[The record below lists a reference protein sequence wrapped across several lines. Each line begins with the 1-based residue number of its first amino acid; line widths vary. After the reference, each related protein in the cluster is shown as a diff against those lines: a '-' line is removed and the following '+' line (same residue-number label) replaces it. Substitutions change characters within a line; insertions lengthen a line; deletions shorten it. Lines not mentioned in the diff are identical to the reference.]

1 LFNFVAGSRA
11 KSYSP
16 ALMTHNEISLH
27 DRSLTLLSGPLR
39 GIRGHDE
46 DPAIEPRE
54 LDLSVHLTSKEV
66 RTWKTQHGLAND
78 TDASTKGRERQVQP
92 RKRVR
97 VCPTSAAALD
107 AMRASS
113 AAQSQHI
120 ATLRASLPM
129 NESVFRIQSMLADIL
144 PVQRARKVLE
154 WNVSWDADEDLNL
167 IIGVLRHG
175 FGNWGAIAADSELKL
190 TGKLF
195 LGSKEL
201 VPNDVVLERRVEYL
215 FSLLKPA
222 SALPPS
228 PKNPPQK
235 PKNLPGAPSA
245 GSGGTGPM
253 YRSQIPCALPSPL
266 QSDLPSPSPDIEIIL
281 VRPSSVVPSKRKAI
295 ASPNRPPRNSP
306 TPHKDASIWPRSIVY
321 KTQLQA
327 EGSTLR
333 DIISHRWTRAAR
345 QARAASIVFVNDV
358 DDEDLPPGI
367 ENFRYL
373 ESSIDE

>member
-1 LFNFVAGSRA
+1 
-11 KSYSP
+11 
-16 ALMTHNEISLH
+16 MTHNKISQLH
-27 DRSLTLLSGPLR
+27 DQQLTLLSGPLR
-39 GIRGHDE
+39 GIRDDDE
-46 DPAIEPRE
+46 DPTIEPQA
-54 LDLSVHLTSKEV
+54 LDLSLHLTSKGV
-66 RTWKTQHGLAND
+66 RTWKTHHELANS
-78 TDASTKGRERQVQP
+78 TDASTEDHPRQVQP

-97 VCPTSAAALD
+97 VLPASAAALD

-120 ATLRASLPM
+120 ATLRASLPL
-129 NESVFRIQSMLADIL
+129 NEPAFRIQSVLADIL

-175 FGNWGAIAADSELKL
+175 FGNWGAIGADSELKL

-195 LGSKEL
+195 PGSKEL

-222 SALPPS
+222 STLPPS
-228 PKNPPQK
+228 PKNYPQK
-235 PKNLPGAPSA
+235 PKNLPEAPSA
-245 GSGGTGPM
+245 GSGGTGFM
-253 YRSQIPCALPSPL
+253 RRSQIPCALPSPP
-266 QSDLPSPSPDIEIIL
+266 QSEPPLPSPDIEIIL

-295 ASPNRPPRNSP
+295 ASPTRPDRNP
-306 TPHKDASIWPRSIVY
+306 LTPHKDASIRPRSLVY

-327 EGSTLR
+327 EGSTTLR